1 MVSKRSIPSA
11 APALGLRMAEGSVR
25 YEDRVRIGCEHLV
38 HFIHHDPLACLMA
51 YKYTSDLFQ
60 ISALAAEATPNTLVT
75 ETINVSLDSLSREIL
90 VIEYVDIDV
99 SPPEVLTATKTQ
111 MNCTLR
117 DNDGGVAGLSN
128 PRTIATANITVSA
141 AGPGDVAVFQ
151 NAEPK
156 TANMMDGALYVT
168 ATDNLFLSVQG
179 ANNAGVVG
187 LGQVRIFARR
197 AKADADTYAA
207 ILTSQYN

>member
-1 MVSKRSIPSA
+1 M
-11 APALGLRMAEGSVR
+11 GG
-25 YEDRVRIGCEHLV
+25 EHLV
-38 HFIHHDPLACLMA
+38 HFIHHDSLARHMA
-51 YKYTSDLFQ
+51 YKYTSDMFQ
-60 ISALAAEATPNTLVT
+60 ISALAAETTANTLVT
-75 ETINVSLDSLSREIL
+75 ETIQVSLDSLSREIL
-90 VIEYVDIDV
+90 VIEYVDIDI
-99 SPPEVLTATKTQ
+99 SPPELVTGVKTQ
-111 MNCTLR
+111 MNVTLR

-179 ANNAGVVG
+179 ANNTAALG

>member
-1 MVSKRSIPSA
+1 M
-11 APALGLRMAEGSVR
+11 G
-25 YEDRVRIGCEHLV
+25 
-38 HFIHHDPLACLMA
+38 
-51 YKYTSDLFQ
+51 YKYTSEVFQ
-60 ISALAAEATPNTLVT
+60 ISAVAAESAVNTLVT
-75 ETINVSLDSLSREIL
+75 ETINLSLDSLSREIL
-90 VIEYVDIDV
+90 VIEYVDLDV
-99 SPPEVLTATKTQ
+99 SPPEIVGNTKTQ
-111 MNCTLR
+111 MNLTLR

-128 PRTIATANITVSA
+128 PRTIATANITVTA
-141 AGPGDVAVFQ
+141 AGPGEVAVFQ

-168 ATDNLFLSVQG
+168 ATDDLYLSLQG
-179 ANNAGVVG
+179 ANNVVTLG